1 MYLHNTSWPW
11 STVVLL
17 VWFTTLKCAFR
28 WRVEECSLWLSP
40 IISAPH
46 CAPTDTG
53 VLLQES
59 WPLRHSVET
68 PSLNNDRHRPQR
80 TGVETGLNWIGLA
93 LVGLEAVGYR
103 CANSCPPRPW
113 LSPAPGWWMVGAQSP
128 CPLAYLP
135 IGPTACPLDRP
146 EQMSSVNSVKNY
158 KTPGQWRKG

>member
-103 CANSCPPRPW
+103 CANSCPPLSLTLPGTGLMDGWRSESLPSRLPPHW
-113 LSPAPGWWMVGAQSP
+113 PHCLSP
-128 CPLAYLP
+128 
-135 IGPTACPLDRP
+135 RP
-146 EQMSSVNSVKNY
+146 PRADVFSELCQEL
-158 KTPGQWRKG
+158 